1 MDNYTFEE
9 IKNEITILKKSFY
22 QVRLVDPNACQIM
35 EPAKVNGKFTL
46 IPSGVCYDTW
56 FHSNQCINCTSSRAL
71 RTDQIQSKC
80 ETCNDRL
87 FYITA
92 RPVRIKNHPL
102 VLEIV
107 QPTSYPDICPG
118 NSEEDTLLSQFRS
131 LNRKILLDSETSAYN
146 REYLAEHLPN
156 IFSEVREHHT
166 VNAALIHLKS
176 YDNIQEKYGP
186 VAASGVICRL
196 YRILQTTLSLSDCP
210 DTILARYQNDTF
222 FVLDK
227 SHTYT
232 QLCSCIRLI
241 QKQSATQHILYQS
254 QLLPFELESS
264 TVSLN
269 TEQICDSKQ
278 LFSLLQ
284 ERLSSSDSPQ

>member
-1 MDNYTFEE
+1 MDNYTSEE
-9 IKNEITILKKSFY
+9 IKNEIAILKKTFY
-22 QVRLVDPNACQIM
+22 QVRLVDPAACQVL

-46 IPSGVCYDTW
+46 IPSGVCHDTW
-56 FHSNQCINCTSSRAL
+56 FYSNQCINCTSSRAL
-71 RTDQIQSKC
+71 RTDQIQTKC
-80 ETCNDRL
+80 ETCNDKL

-92 RPVRIKNHPL
+92 RPVRIENHPL

-107 QPTSYPDICPG
+107 QPMSYPDICPD
-118 NSEEDTLLSQFRS
+118 NSKEDSLLTQFRS

-156 IFSEVREHHT
+156 IFSEVREQHI

-176 YDNIQEKYGP
+176 YDSIQEKYGSI
-186 VAASGVICRL
+186 AASGVICRL
-196 YRILQTTLSLSDCP
+196 YNILQTTLSLSDCP
-210 DTILARYQNDTF
+210 DTILARYENDTF

-232 QLCSCIRLI
+232 QLSSCIRLI
-241 QKQSATQHILYQS
+241 QKQSTTQHILYQS

-269 TEQICDSKQ
+269 TEQIYDSKQ